1 MNPSVHDQ
9 ATTVGASSAGP
20 SGSLHLDARQRAMLA
35 EMKMPVWWPQAAAER
50 EPASAATVSA
60 RAAPASTSTP
70 SPKGKPATPAASATH
85 ADRPSAAAAM
95 PFPAGSGAV
104 AGTDGS
110 VEQMD
115 WMQLREAVRGCSA
128 CALCDGRKAA
138 VFSADPE
145 PAQADW
151 LIVGEPPDEHEERAG
166 RPFAGTA
173 GQLLDNMLRAVHL
186 TRDGC
191 GPAGARLTPVVKC
204 RPAAPRN
211 PTAGE
216 LARCAVY
223 LQREIVLT
231 QPRVIVAMGRFAA
244 LSLLSSAYPELLQLP
259 FGQMR
264 GKVYRC
270 QGIAV
275 VVTYHP
281 SKLLRAPLQKAQVW
295 ADLCLARAQA
305 TRPPVSRPP

>member
-1 MNPSVHDQ
+1 
-9 ATTVGASSAGP
+9 
-20 SGSLHLDARQRAMLA
+20 MLA
-35 EMKMPVWWPQAAAER
+35 EMKIPVWWPQEAAER
-50 EPASAATVSA
+50 EPAAAQTVSA
-60 RAAPASTSTP
+60 RAASAPAL
-70 SPKGKPATPAASATH
+70 TPAPESVPAPTGVPGASAASVVD
-85 ADRPSAAAAM
+85 ADPAAAVAAM
-95 PFPAGSGAV
+95 PFSAGSGAV
-104 AGTDGS
+104 AGTAGS

-115 WMQLREAVRGCSA
+115 WMQLRDAVRGCRA

-151 LIVGEPPDEHEERAG
+151 LIVGEPPDEYEERAG

-223 LQREIVLT
+223 LQREIALT

-281 SKLLRAPLQKAQVW
+281 SKLLRAPLQKAQAW